1 MTEMAQQWAAIRSY
15 CERSERAL
23 QLADLFEADD
33 QRYQRFS
40 FGLHGLWFDFSKQRV
55 EEQALDKL
63 LALAERAQVSAQLAR
78 LVAGRYENPTEKRLV
93 RHTAMRWP
101 QALEDREF
109 AGQVLAQQEKM
120 SAIVTRLQSG
130 QWLGATGKVI
140 TDVVNLGVG
149 GSDLGPR
156 LGVKALAKRTIEGG
170 VRVYFAS
177 SMDGSHLEAT
187 LGYLNPETTLFIVA
201 SKSFGT
207 IDTLA
212 NLATARAWLGGAV
225 DQQGQLQHHLVGVS
239 SRADKM
245 TDYGIPAAHQL
256 PIDESIGGRFSV
268 WSAIGLPL
276 ALAVGLEAFQELLDG
291 ARAMDKHALEAPY
304 RENIP
309 VLLALLGVWNRNAL
323 GIANQVCLPYDG
335 ALSLLMPYLQQ
346 LEMESNGKS
355 ATIGGGLVTQ
365 RSNPLVWGGLGTDG
379 QHAFF
384 QWLHQGTDESTADF
398 IAIAPGPAGEES
410 DPVLQAIAS
419 QKQLAYANCVSQ
431 SRLLAFGDR
440 IDEADLPD
448 EPCYAYPGN
457 TPSNTLV
464 LDELTPFNLGMLLAA
479 YEHKVFV
486 QSLLWEINAFDQP
499 GVELGKTIA
508 RSALEFL
515 QQGGAGN
522 RWDSSTRELLKR
534 GGAKV
539 GL

>member
-1 MTEMAQQWAAIRSY
+1 MIKMMQQWAAIHDHY
-15 CERSERAL
+15 QQHEKEL
-23 QLADLFEADD
+23 QLTCLFEADD
-33 QRYQRFS
+33 QRCQRFS
-40 FGLHGLWFDFSKQRV
+40 AGLHGLWFDFSKQRIV
-55 EEQALDKL
+55 DKTLDKL
-63 LALAERAQVSAQLAR
+63 LTLAERTQVSAQLTE
-78 LVAGRYENPTEKRLV
+78 LMAGRYENPTEHRLV

-101 QALEDREF
+101 DALEDREF
-109 AGQVLAQQEKM
+109 AAQVVAQQEKM
-120 SAIVTRLQSG
+120 LAMVTALQSG

-156 LGVKALAKRTIEGG
+156 LGSKALARKTTGNA

-177 SMDGSHLEAT
+177 SMDGSHLQEI
-187 LGYLNPETTLFIVA
+187 LGYLNPETILFIVA
-201 SKSFGT
+201 SKSFDT

-212 NLATARAWLGGAV
+212 NLATARAWLGQV
-225 DQQGQLQHHLVGVS
+225 IDEQGQSSHHLIGVS
-239 SRADKM
+239 SRSDKM
-245 TDYGIPAAHQL
+245 SEYGIPVEHQL
-256 PIDESIGGRFSV
+256 QIDESVGGRFSV

-276 ALAVGLEAFQELLDG
+276 ALAIGTDAFREFLDG
-291 ARAMDKHALEAPY
+291 ARAMDEHAVNTPY

-309 VLLALLGVWNRNAL
+309 VLLALLGAWNRNGL

-355 ATIGGGLVTQ
+355 ATLDGGVVEQKT
-365 RSNPLVWGGLGTDG
+365 NPLVWGGLGTDG

-384 QWLHQGTDESTADF
+384 QWLHQGTDNSAADF
-398 IAIAPGPAGEES
+398 IAIAPRDAAAQT
-410 DPVLQAIAS
+410 DPLSQALAN
-419 QKQLAYANCVSQ
+419 QKQLAYANCISQ

-457 TPSNTLV
+457 TPSSTIV

-479 YEHKVFV
+479 YEHKVFA
-486 QSLLWEINAFDQP
+486 QSLLWGINAFDQP

-508 RSALEFL
+508 KSALQAL
-515 QQGGAGN
+515 QRGEAGDN
-522 RWDSSTRELLKR
+522 WDSSTRELLKR
-534 GGAKV
+534 GRAKV